1 MKNLPLYLSLLLL
14 LTCSKEDSQDPGT
27 TPSNIT
33 PRYTLTASAGEGG
46 SVAPTTGSFNAGTQV
61 SITATPNSGY
71 TFSGWSNGS
80 TVNPLS
86 ITMTSNT
93 SITAN
98 FALIPVYTITVSA
111 EDGGSISSNG
121 GEYQQGTQLTL
132 TATPDEGY
140 EFSGWSDGS
149 TEATR
154 VITASENLTLTASFS
169 ELIISYTL
177 TVTSGEGGSVN
188 SEGGEYNEGTE
199 ITLTA
204 SAGEGYRF
212 IGWSDGST
220 EESITIT
227 LSEDTSIEA
236 LFELIPVYTVT
247 VTAEGGEVTGAGEY
261 QEGTEITLTA
271 SASEGYR
278 FTGWSDGSTEETIAI
293 TLNSD
298 TALTANFELIPI
310 DIPAT
315 INLPSKSKLFTINS
329 LDTLKIPINVPNGF
343 KSFNISAEYG
353 NINIESLPDIN
364 ELEGDVI
371 INYSTNII
379 KNVDWDRTIAGKDYI
394 SIEITDQN
402 DFLTT
407 INYSFRV
414 QPAPI
419 FRDYNKPHGAYL
431 HGNNSRARV
440 NLELIEHLNRK
451 NKMSFSEM
459 CRNGESYPYPIFNGD
474 SINEMEE
481 GQVYLG
487 ANFLERYPGSTYGYI
502 LYPDLNGDG
511 YEDLVFTRISNF
523 GNCFG
528 CDALPIEFYLYEDGE
543 YKYQEFSFS
552 GLSEIKVKMGFWV
565 ILADLDNDNDPD
577 FIVQGVPDAV
587 GSDQPGNEILF
598 LENRLNE
605 LNDFKIHEFN
615 PFLFTTQN
623 FPVDMN
629 MDGLLDIVSASG
641 PYVYINKG
649 NFQFED
655 LYNPYE
661 NSKDFFDY
669 ENPDLMS
676 DFNVGGLYF
685 SFNSSQ
691 IIDDFDGD
699 GVIDIYLPGLEGEYQ
714 KKVES
719 GEFPYLPNI
728 PEGKIIFGEVE
739 ERYVHEL
746 GGNSDVV
753 RFKYENI
760 IGIPVVQDY
769 NEQYTAQFKDID
781 SDGNKELVIARQKHI
796 GTYPNNRQE
805 GHFLQI
811 LKFNQREIIDVTSQY
826 IDDGFASDDG
836 VIFGNCTIDNR
847 LRNGIRV
854 DDTDNDGF
862 MEIFSTNSLF
872 LDFHSKNH
880 IWEWHG
886 SKFIKIE

>member
-1 MKNLPLYLSLLLL
+1 MKKFSLYISLLLL
-14 LTCSKEDSQDPGT
+14 LTCAKEDNTSLIEGYQLQISQLN
-27 TPSNIT
+27 SKIT
-33 PRYTLTASAGEGG
+33 EYS
-46 SVAPTTGSFNAGTQV
+46 SQV
-61 SITATPNSGY
+61 SQLQ
-71 TFSGWSNGS
+71 S
-80 TVNPLS
+80 TVNSLNS
-86 ITMTSNT
+86 QVNT
-93 SITAN
+93 
-98 FALIPVYTITVSA
+98 IPGLEDTITSLNEQIGEL
-111 EDGGSISSNG
+111 EDTIA
-121 GEYQQGTQLTL
+121 TL
-132 TATPDEGY
+132 TSEASVIPDLN
-140 EFSGWSDGS
+140 D
-149 TEATR
+149 
-154 VITASENLTLTASFS
+154 
-169 ELIISYTL
+169 
-177 TVTSGEGGSVN
+177 
-188 SEGGEYNEGTE
+188 E
-199 ITLTA
+199 ITSL
-204 SAGEGYRF
+204 
-212 IGWSDGST
+212 
-220 EESITIT
+220 
-227 LSEDTSIEA
+227 
-236 LFELIPVYTVT
+236 
-247 VTAEGGEVTGAGEY
+247 
-261 QEGTEITLTA
+261 
-271 SASEGYR
+271 
-278 FTGWSDGSTEETIAI
+278 EETIAS
-293 TLNSD
+293 LNEQIES
-298 TALTANFELIPI
+298 LELILSPI

-329 LDTLKIPINVPNGF
+329 LDTLKIPISVPNGF

-353 NINIESLPDIN
+353 NINVESLPDIN

-371 INYSTNII
+371 ISYSTNII

-394 SIEITDQN
+394 SLEITDQN
-402 DFLTT
+402 DYITP

-414 QPAPI
+414 QPAPV

-440 NLELIEHLNRK
+440 NLELIEHLNRR
-451 NKMSFSEM
+451 NNMQFLER
-459 CRNGESYPYPIFNGD
+459 CNNGEPYPYPVYNGE

-487 ANFLERYPGSTYGYI
+487 ANFLERYPGSTYGNI

-523 GNCFG
+523 GLCFG

-543 YKYQEFSFS
+543 YKYQEFTFS

-587 GSDQPGNEILF
+587 GPDQPGNEILF

-615 PFLFTTQN
+615 PFQFTTQN

-641 PYVYINKG
+641 PHVYINKG
-649 NFQFED
+649 NFQFEN
-655 LYNPYE
+655 LNNPYE

-669 ENPDLMS
+669 ENPDLMN

-685 SFNSSQ
+685 NFNSSQ

-699 GVIDIYLPGLEGEYQ
+699 GVLDIYLPGQEGRYQ
-714 KKVES
+714 KNVEI
-719 GEFPYLPNI
+719 GEFPYLPDI

-739 ERYVHEL
+739 DRYVHEL
-746 GGNSDVV
+746 GGNSDVI
-753 RFKYENI
+753 RFKYNNI
-760 IGIPVVQDY
+760 VGIPEVIDY

-781 SDGNKELVIARQKHI
+781 FDGNKELVIARQKHI

-805 GHFLQI
+805 GHFIQV
-811 LKFNQREIIDVTSQY
+811 LKFNQREILDVTSQY
-826 IDDGFASDDG
+826 IDDGYASDDG
-836 VIFGNCTIDNR
+836 VIFGNCTIDDR
-847 LRNGIRV
+847 LRTGIRV

-880 IWEWHG
+880 IWEWNG
-886 SKFIKIE
+886 SKFIKVE